1 MLNHKHTQPT
11 KPERV
16 VILGGNGFFGQALS
30 ARLKNEDVPV
40 LALASA
46 DIDLTADDATTKL
59 KATLKDT
66 DSLVI
71 FSAMTPDRGRGIDT
85 FMANLKMIENLCA
98 ALAENKP
105 AHVIYFSSDAVYPL
119 GEGPVNESSPA
130 APGDLYGAM
139 HLSRELMLKQTLGA
153 DLCILR
159 PTLVY
164 GAADTHNSYGPNRFR
179 RVAAKEGKITIG
191 GEGEETRDHIY
202 IDDIAKL
209 TELVLQHGSAGILN
223 LATGRSLDFGTV
235 ARLVAAEFDDVQV
248 QPTPRNMPASHRSFD
263 ITNLLKAFP
272 GYRFTPFE
280 EGVKLAHQGN

>member
-1 MLNHKHTQPT
+1 MLTHKHSEKT

-30 ARLKNEDVPV
+30 ARLKDGGVDV

-46 DIDLTADDATTKL
+46 DIDLTAGDAQDKL
-59 KATLKDT
+59 KATLKAS

-85 FMANLKMIENLCA
+85 FMANLKMIENLSA
-98 ALAENKP
+98 VLAENAP

-119 GEGPVNESSPA
+119 GEGPVNESSAA

-179 RVAAKEGKITIG
+179 RVAAKDGKITIG

-209 TELVLQHGSAGILN
+209 TELVLLHGSTGVLN
-223 LATGRSLDFGTV
+223 LATGRSLDFGEV
-235 ARLVAAEFDDVQV
+235 ARLVAEQFDEVTV

-263 ITNLLKAFP
+263 ITNLHKAFP
-272 GYRFTPFE
+272 GFTFTPFE
-280 EGVKLAHQGN
+280 EGVKLAHEGN